1 MALALQCSYT
11 VSRSV
16 LIVACLVGLATADP
30 FEPPSHVVAAQ
41 QHYLEGKRLFAAK
54 QYAEAVAEFA
64 QAVDLDPDA
73 KFLLFDLGLARR
85 MAGAC
90 DQAILAYR
98 AFLDAQPPEKYAG
111 IARIGIDKCE
121 QALAAQHAAKPS
133 DDKPVDQSKPSVD
146 KPPPVDRPRQPDD
159 AIAPPP
165 PPRVQEPWYRD
176 RAGNVL
182 TVSGIGCGI
191 AAGVL
196 YLLARGAASD
206 TFDAQTLPDFHDRA
220 SAASTYQTASLIV
233 GGVGAALVVAGA
245 VRYTTRPA
253 ATIAVAPTRGG
264 AGFALSVPF

>member
-1 MALALQCSYT
+1 MALALQCSWT

-16 LIVACLVGLATADP
+16 LIVACLVALAAADP
-30 FEPPSHVVAAQ
+30 FEPPSHVAAAQ

-90 DQAILAYR
+90 DQAIVAYR
-98 AFLDAQPPEKYAG
+98 AFLDARPPEKYAG

-121 QALAAQHAAKPS
+121 QALAAQHATKPA
-133 DDKPVDQSKPSVD
+133 DDKPVDRTKPADD
-146 KPPPVDRPRQPDD
+146 KPPDDRPKQPD

-165 PPRVQEPWYRD
+165 PPVREPWYRD
-176 RAGNVL
+176 RTGNVL
-182 TVSGIGCGI
+182 VASGIGCGI

-196 YLLARGAASD
+196 YVLARGAASD
-206 TFDAQTLPDFHDRA
+206 TFEAQTLPDFRDRA
-220 SAASTYQTASLIV
+220 SAASTYQTASVIV
-233 GGVGAALVVAGA
+233 GGVGAVLVVAGA

-253 ATIAVAPTRGG
+253 ATIAIAPTHGG
-264 AGFALSVPF
+264 AAFALTVPF